1 MVFTNVNVRMATG
14 MMPWL
19 TSVSWNQKLARSNV
33 VMLVDQ
39 KEFAFVQKDMCLI
52 LKTKLSASK
61 RRRGGRRTK
70 FKDVLLS
77 MRQQASN

>member
-1 MVFTNVNVRMATG
+1 MVLTNVNVRMAIG

-33 VMLVDQ
+33 AMLVDQ

-52 LKTKLSASK
+52 LKTK
-61 RRRGGRRTK
+61 
-70 FKDVLLS
+70 
-77 MRQQASN
+77 